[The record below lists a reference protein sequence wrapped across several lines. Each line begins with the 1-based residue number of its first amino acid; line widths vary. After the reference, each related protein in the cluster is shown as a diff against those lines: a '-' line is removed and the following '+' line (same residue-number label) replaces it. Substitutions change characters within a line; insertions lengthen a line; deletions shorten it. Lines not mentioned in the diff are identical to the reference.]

1 MKAFDSGVVTGTSA
15 AKTATVN
22 ITGKSQLTLVVNDD
36 GDGSSADH
44 SDWAGAQLA
53 CSTASDT
60 TPPTVAS
67 VSPASGATGVPTSSA
82 VRATFSEAMNA
93 ATITTGAFTLV
104 AQGTTTPVS
113 ATVTYDATSFA
124 ATLTPSTALQVGKV
138 YTATVK
144 GGASGVKDASNNALA
159 ADKVWTFTT
168 SSVATTTKFLSDLT
182 WTSMTNGWGPAEKDM
197 SNGEQAAG
205 DGHPI
210 SIRGKVYAK
219 GLGVH
224 AVSNIV
230 YNLTTAGSC
239 TTFTSDVGVDDE
251 VNGAGSVIFQV
262 LVDGV
267 KAFDSGVVT
276 GTSAAKTA
284 TVNITGKS
292 QLTLVVNDDGDG
304 LSADHSDWAGA
315 QLTCQ

>member
-1 MKAFDSGVVTGTSA
+1 MN
-15 AKTATVN
+15 TATL
-22 ITGKSQLTLVVNDD
+22 TTSTLTL
-36 GDGSSADH
+36 
-44 SDWAGAQLA
+44 L
-53 CSTASDT
+53 
-60 TPPTVAS
+60 
-67 VSPASGATGVPTSSA
+67 
-82 VRATFSEAMNA
+82 
-93 ATITTGAFTLV
+93 
-104 AQGTTTPVS
+104 AQGATTPVA
-113 ATVTYDATSFA
+113 ATVAYDAPSFTV
-124 ATLTPSTALQVGKV
+124 TLTPSAALQLGTQ

-144 GGASGVKDASNNALA
+144 SGANGVKDASNNALA

-168 SSVATTTKFLSDLT
+168 SATAGSTKFLSDLT

-210 SIRGKVYAK
+210 SIRGKTYAK

-224 AVSNIV
+224 ALSNIV
-230 YNLTTAGSC
+230 YNLTTADSC
-239 TTFTSDVGVDDE
+239 TSFNSDVGIDDE

-262 LVDGV
+262 LIDGV

-276 GTSAAKTA
+276 GTSPVKTA

-304 LSADHSDWAGA
+304 LTADHSDWAGA

>member
-1 MKAFDSGVVTGTSA
+1 MGRHCLTAGCSPAISPV
-15 AKTATVN
+15 KTASVD
-22 ITGKSQLTLVVNDD
+22 ITGKSQLTLIVTDG
-36 GDGSSADH
+36 GDGPSADH
-44 SDWAGAQLA
+44 ADWAGAQFT
-53 CSTASDT
+53 CSAAADT
-60 TPPTVAS
+60 TPPTVTS
-67 VSPASGATGVPTSSA
+67 VSPAAGATNVAANSA
-82 VRATFSEAMNA
+82 VKATFSEAMNT
-93 ATITTGAFTLV
+93 ATVTTATFTLV
-104 AQGTTTPVS
+104 AQGTTTPVA
-113 ATVTYDATSFA
+113 ATVAYDATSFT
-124 ATLTPSTALQVGKV
+124 ATLTPSAALQLGTM

-144 GGASGVKDASNNALA
+144 SGANGVKDASNNALA

-168 SSVATTTKFLSDLT
+168 STAATTTKFLSDLT

-251 VNGAGSVIFQV
+251 VNGRA
-262 LVDGV
+262 
-267 KAFDSGVVT
+267 
-276 GTSAAKTA
+276 
-284 TVNITGKS
+284 
-292 QLTLVVNDDGDG
+292 
-304 LSADHSDWAGA
+304 LSYFKCWSME
-315 QLTCQ
+315 